1 MSDALCHVNMR
12 LLKQQQSL
20 TCHTISDIFDSCNT
34 RQAERRPFTLF
45 RLKTL
50 GQLPLPHEIQRRPT
64 RVTSKLAE
72 APEPA
77 GTTWYQVWKRD
88 TEKILCA
95 PTYLNS
101 LYRHNQLLS
110 SLGNLLLVS
119 TSVFQYFSS
128 KADYSCRPK
137 QQSRSRVLDYDR
149 NWNRTGAWNQFRSTK
164 RAAKGVLLRSCTSP
178 S

>member
-1 MSDALCHVNMR
+1 MASQNRNFSHDKGEKQKKKKKMSDALCHVNMR

-77 GTTWYQVWKRD
+77 GTTWYQV
-88 TEKILCA
+88 
-95 PTYLNS
+95 
-101 LYRHNQLLS
+101 
-110 SLGNLLLVS
+110 
-119 TSVFQYFSS
+119 
-128 KADYSCRPK
+128 
-137 QQSRSRVLDYDR
+137 
-149 NWNRTGAWNQFRSTK
+149 
-164 RAAKGVLLRSCTSP
+164 
-178 S
+178 